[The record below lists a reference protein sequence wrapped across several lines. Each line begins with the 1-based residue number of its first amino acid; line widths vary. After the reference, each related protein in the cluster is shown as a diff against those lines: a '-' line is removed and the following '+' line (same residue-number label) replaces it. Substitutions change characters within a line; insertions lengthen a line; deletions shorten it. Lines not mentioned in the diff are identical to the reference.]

1 MSQQS
6 EIQCR
11 ACLRLRTRFYFL
23 QEVGKMA
30 QETGLQDAD
39 MGKEEYISQLYAL
52 RAGLSVLSQEK
63 DKAVALQDEAINDC
77 ETIKKEFVNKSNS
90 VYVRILSDSST
101 PLHDYCRVDIKTG
114 RACFKCFYTYQEFE
128 SAGRKARK
136 VAVQKISAQ
145 EEEITRAK
153 EPLNKPREELQRA
166 ETLLR
171 NNPRSKVAQQITE
184 HIGRCVVSCILLLAL
199 ICVIFVTWLAVVCRV
214 PMGSLTSMVSPV
226 IEWLSGS
233 GVLLNIIFGYLP
245 PILVVA
251 GIVYIVMLIR
261 KCVEKRPYPYQ
272 YYENRVASARRA
284 LAIAE
289 KEVAPKIKLAQSYVE
304 DMRLAVRKAEWGVS
318 HAKEYADQI
327 KLIVDQ
333 ANEKIAV
340 IRERCDQMYIMLQRQ
355 FGKLLDPRDWKYVDL
370 VIFNYETGRAFTR
383 QEALQLV
390 DRETQTDRIIASI
403 DRAAKYIGDCVKTA
417 AIMVTSAISNV
428 SQQLGEMNRNMQGL
442 ASGMES
448 VNTRIGALAD
458 VQARQLEAANAQNAQ
473 IAALVSETSLNN
485 ALLAKSNQTSQRLM
499 EDVEYIRYYGTQY

>member
-1 MSQQS
+1 
-6 EIQCR
+6 
-11 ACLRLRTRFYFL
+11 
-23 QEVGKMA
+23 
-30 QETGLQDAD
+30 
-39 MGKEEYISQLYAL
+39 
-52 RAGLSVLSQEK
+52 
-63 DKAVALQDEAINDC
+63 
-77 ETIKKEFVNKSNS
+77 
-90 VYVRILSDSST
+90 
-101 PLHDYCRVDIKTG
+101 
-114 RACFKCFYTYQEFE
+114 
-128 SAGRKARK
+128 
-136 VAVQKISAQ
+136 
-145 EEEITRAK
+145 
-153 EPLNKPREELQRA
+153 
-166 ETLLR
+166 
-171 NNPRSKVAQQITE
+171 
-184 HIGRCVVSCILLLAL
+184 
-199 ICVIFVTWLAVVCRV
+199 
-214 PMGSLTSMVSPV
+214 
-226 IEWLSGS
+226 
-233 GVLLNIIFGYLP
+233 
-245 PILVVA
+245 
-251 GIVYIVMLIR
+251 
-261 KCVEKRPYPYQ
+261 
-272 YYENRVASARRA
+272 
-284 LAIAE
+284 
-289 KEVAPKIKLAQSYVE
+289 
-304 DMRLAVRKAEWGVS
+304 MRLAVRKAEWGVS

-499 EDVEYIRYYGTQY
+499 EDGGFTRT